1 MARSRIIF
9 LLLSS
14 TVLFITACSY
24 NSLHRAKTSSTQT
37 LSSAIIKPVIPEDR
51 TSVKYKAEID
61 VLSKHFTGIIVL
73 KQTDDQTKHL
83 VFVTELGMRMF
94 DFIIRADTVKADFV
108 FEALNKP
115 AFVSAL
121 TTNFRDILL
130 ISALQKSAET
140 KKSKSNEFY
149 WVKDAENSIAIWK
162 DERTFVNQLKIFTG
176 KKRRAAV
183 NYQNDYGTIKLKQ
196 YGLVKIR
203 IELNRITDEQK

>member
-14 TVLFITACSY
+14 LFITACSY
-24 NSLHRAKTSSTQT
+24 NSLHRAKTSTTQALT
-37 LSSAIIKPVIPEDR
+37 SALIKPVIPEDR

-115 AFVSAL
+115 AFVTAL

-130 ISALQKSAET
+130 ISALQKAAET
-140 KKSKSNEFY
+140 KKNKNGEFY
-149 WVKDAENSIAIWK
+149 WVKDVQNSIALWK
-162 DERTFVNQLKIFTG
+162 DERTFVKQVKIFTG
-176 KKRRAAV
+176 KKKRAMI